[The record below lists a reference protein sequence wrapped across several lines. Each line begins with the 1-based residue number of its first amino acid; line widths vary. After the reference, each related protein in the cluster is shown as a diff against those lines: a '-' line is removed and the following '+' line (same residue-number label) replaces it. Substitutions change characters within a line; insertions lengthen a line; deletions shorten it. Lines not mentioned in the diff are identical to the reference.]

1 MTEIEQLR
9 ADLATL
15 EKAWNIADSLGC
27 PNISLG
33 IKTICTLAKKKI
45 ADLEAQQELI
55 DPWIRAKEALFHWD
69 ANDKEPD
76 YITKRSIFAYIQNLQ
91 AKVDELNH
99 ELRCERI
106 DGGKVRDD
114 LRAEIAELKAKTERE
129 QLELC
134 KECSHPLSDC
144 GPLGVDGTPT
154 ADCKVCQLKAQIAEM
169 EQHGRKV
176 DQANHEHYGRMQD
189 QIAIRDLKI
198 EKLEGQLAGRPISEA
213 AEELVKE
220 MDEFKQRETLAEQ
233 EIRIRDAK
241 LTVDFIVRNRPNG
254 NPTACD
260 IAHYARHLEDQLNV
274 ATNRNPRTVEQSRE
288 KLAEL
293 TTILNAIPPV
303 CGLARE
309 LVERR
314 IEGVKR
320 EIQNNG

>member
-15 EKAWNIADSLGC
+15 EKAKEVAATLDGGFSDFRFRALIDSL
-27 PNISLG
+27 
-33 IKTICTLAKKKI
+33 KQKI

-55 DPWIRAKEALFHWD
+55 DPWKRAKEALFHWD

-76 YITKRSIFAYIQNLQ
+76 YITKRSIFAYIQSLQ
-91 AKVDELNH
+91 AKVDELND

-114 LRAEIAELKAKTERE
+114 LRAR
-129 QLELC
+129 
-134 KECSHPLSDC
+134 
-144 GPLGVDGTPT
+144 
-154 ADCKVCQLKAQIAEM
+154 IAEM

-176 DQANHEHYGRMQD
+176 DQANHEHYGRLQD

-198 EKLEGQLAGRPISEA
+198 EKLEGQLAGRPVSEA
-213 AEELVKE
+213 AEALVKE
-220 MDEFKQRETLAEQ
+220 MDEFKRRETLAEQ

-241 LTVDFIVRNRPNG
+241 LAVDFIVRNRPNG

-274 ATNRNPRTVEQSRE
+274 ATNRNPRTVERNRE

-293 TTILNAIPPV
+293 TTILNAIPTA

-309 LVERR
+309 LVEKR
-314 IEGVKR
+314 IEGVKK
-320 EIQNNG
+320 EIQG